1 MRRVQA
7 LGPLTQ
13 VHVTRLQ
20 SLAKELDYTLVR
32 SEDRADVVDQAW
44 LASGRM
50 AAHRVYLRILA
61 SRKLGVSRAFV
72 EEHLASKLEMQITRS
87 TQGAGSRAITAP
99 TRTTA
104 PFQVCFIDLAFMPT
118 KAFGGYVGWVALVD
132 HFSLYLLLEPVRN
145 KEAGTIG
152 RVLERWF
159 SLGFVP
165 HELRCDSGKELFGE
179 ALKVMQAFKV
189 RTVFSTSSSRS
200 QGLVEKYNG
209 TVKKLLSRAQASQT
223 GKVDWAKE
231 AREITLA
238 HNTTPS
244 PARAGHSPCDLAMPR
259 YGSLA
264 AQLDG
269 PTPSPVVRGSAIDGD
284 WIGAGDPDH
293 LDVKEAREAV
303 RATEQAVAATIDRRA
318 TGMVT
323 RSSSQLPPLKVG
335 DKVRVRLSALDPA
348 KRRAEK
354 AKFEK
359 DSLGVF
365 WTRDVFEVTAE
376 KTGDHGAAVF
386 SVSRFRGSFLRADLL
401 LVPPTTASSSSS
413 S

>member
-1 MRRVQA
+1 
-7 LGPLTQ
+7 
-13 VHVTRLQ
+13 
-20 SLAKELDYTLVR
+20 
-32 SEDRADVVDQAW
+32 
-44 LASGRM
+44 
-50 AAHRVYLRILA
+50 
-61 SRKLGVSRAFV
+61 
-72 EEHLASKLEMQITRS
+72 
-87 TQGAGSRAITAP
+87 
-99 TRTTA
+99 
-104 PFQVCFIDLAFMPT
+104 
-118 KAFGGYVGWVALVD
+118 
-132 HFSLYLLLEPVRN
+132 
-145 KEAGTIG
+145 
-152 RVLERWF
+152 
-159 SLGFVP
+159 
-165 HELRCDSGKELFGE
+165 
-179 ALKVMQAFKV
+179 MQAFKV

-244 PARAGHSPCDLAMPR
+244 PARAGHSPCDLPMPR

>member
-1 MRRVQA
+1 
-7 LGPLTQ
+7 
-13 VHVTRLQ
+13 
-20 SLAKELDYTLVR
+20 
-32 SEDRADVVDQAW
+32 
-44 LASGRM
+44 
-50 AAHRVYLRILA
+50 
-61 SRKLGVSRAFV
+61 
-72 EEHLASKLEMQITRS
+72 
-87 TQGAGSRAITAP
+87 
-99 TRTTA
+99 
-104 PFQVCFIDLAFMPT
+104 
-118 KAFGGYVGWVALVD
+118 
-132 HFSLYLLLEPVRN
+132 
-145 KEAGTIG
+145 
-152 RVLERWF
+152 
-159 SLGFVP
+159 
-165 HELRCDSGKELFGE
+165 
-179 ALKVMQAFKV
+179 MQAFKV

-365 WTRDVFEVTAE
+365 WTRRRVVQQHCDFGIGIGIGIWLPYQEGTSTHPQGIS
-376 KTGDHGAAVF
+376 KTDRRSNLNIIF
-386 SVSRFRGSFLRADLL
+386 FFLGR
-401 LVPPTTASSSSS
+401 
-413 S
+413 

>member
-1 MRRVQA
+1 
-7 LGPLTQ
+7 
-13 VHVTRLQ
+13 
-20 SLAKELDYTLVR
+20 
-32 SEDRADVVDQAW
+32 
-44 LASGRM
+44 
-50 AAHRVYLRILA
+50 
-61 SRKLGVSRAFV
+61 
-72 EEHLASKLEMQITRS
+72 
-87 TQGAGSRAITAP
+87 
-99 TRTTA
+99 
-104 PFQVCFIDLAFMPT
+104 
-118 KAFGGYVGWVALVD
+118 
-132 HFSLYLLLEPVRN
+132 
-145 KEAGTIG
+145 
-152 RVLERWF
+152 
-159 SLGFVP
+159 
-165 HELRCDSGKELFGE
+165 
-179 ALKVMQAFKV
+179 
-189 RTVFSTSSSRS
+189 
-200 QGLVEKYNG
+200 
-209 TVKKLLSRAQASQT
+209 
-223 GKVDWAKE
+223 
-231 AREITLA
+231 
-238 HNTTPS
+238 
-244 PARAGHSPCDLAMPR
+244 MPR

-264 AQLDG
+264 APLDG
-269 PTPSPVVRGSAIDGD
+269 PTPSPVVRGSSAIDGD